1 MKSKSTLLLSL
12 LLCSATQAEQ
22 NTMIVFDS
30 SGSMWGQLDGK
41 TKIEIARDAVTTI
54 ADGFKADQSVGLMAY
69 GHRKKG
75 DCSDIE
81 ILVNPTKNSTEQI
94 KSTVNKLKPKG
105 KTPLSQAVK
114 MAAEKMNF
122 TENKAEVVLITDGVE
137 TCGIDT
143 CANALE
149 LEKMGIDFTTHVIGF
164 GLSADQGK
172 QVSCLADLTGGQ
184 YVLAD
189 DAASLNSALEQVIL
203 PKNDEDQIV
212 KDILPDATI
221 TAPTTDIVIGADF
234 TVQWT
239 GPDGKLD
246 YIDIVKTGNE
256 KTYGEIT
263 YAWTKDGSPSQLKA
277 PGKVGTYDLRYVW
290 QGSNNK
296 YIRATESFNVVESD
310 VSLVAPASVNAAEYF
325 EVEWKG
331 PNRKGDYVDLVKKD
345 NNRTYGELSYF
356 YTDSG
361 TPGKIQA
368 PATSGDYE
376 LRYVMEAADGRQILY
391 RTSLKVKPAE
401 ATVVFEP
408 EAEVASNMTVYWTG
422 PNNKDGYIDIVKSD
436 SSKTYG
442 EISYFYLKD
451 NPDNG
456 DFLTPVEAGNY
467 KIRFIIEGAD
477 GRKVLTSAP
486 ITINAVDASLTAPQT
501 ASVSS
506 NIEVQWTGPNRK
518 GDYIDLVKSSSD
530 RTYGELSYFYTKSN
544 PQKGMLTVPET
555 AGEYKIRYVLQG
567 KQRKVLAEQMITVN

>member
-22 NTMIVFDS
+22 DTMIVFDS

-41 TKIEIARDAVTTI
+41 TKIEIARDAVNTI
-54 ADGFKADQSVGLMAY
+54 AEGFKADQSVGLMAY

-81 ILVNPTKNSTEQI
+81 ILVNPSKNSTEQI
-94 KSTVNKLKPKG
+94 KLTVNKLKPKG

-149 LEKMGIDFTTHVIGF
+149 LEQMGIDFTTHVIGF

-172 QVSCLADLTGGQ
+172 QVSCLADITGGQ

-189 DAASLNSALEQVIL
+189 DAASLNSALEQVIHSEEI
-203 PKNDEDQIV
+203 KEV
-212 KDILPDATI
+212 EDILPDATI
-221 TAPTTDIVIGADF
+221 TAPSTDIVIGADF

-239 GPDGKLD
+239 GPDEKLD

-263 YAWTKDGSPSQLKA
+263 YAWTKDGNPSQLKA
-277 PGKVGTYDLRYVW
+277 PGTVGTYDLRYIW
-290 QGSNNK
+290 QGTNSK
-296 YIRATESFNVVESD
+296 YVLTKKSFNVIESD

-345 NNRTYGELSYF
+345 NNKTYGELSYF
-356 YTDSG
+356 YTESG

-368 PATSGDYE
+368 PAASGEYD
-376 LRYVMEAADGRQILY
+376 LRYIMEAADGRQILY
-391 RTSLKVKPAE
+391 RTSLNVKQAE
-401 ATVVFEP
+401 ATVAFEP
-408 EAEVASNMTVYWTG
+408 TAEVASNVTVYWTG
-422 PNNKDGYIDIVKSD
+422 PNNKDGYVDIVKSD
-436 SSKTYG
+436 SNRTYG
-442 EISYFYLKD
+442 EISYFYLKE

-456 DFLTPVEAGNY
+456 ELLTPVEAGDY
-467 KIRFIIEGAD
+467 KIRFIISGAD
-477 GRKVLTSAP
+477 GRKVLASSP
-486 ITINAVDASLTAPQT
+486 ITINSVNAALTAPQT
-501 ASVSS
+501 ATVGST
-506 NIEVQWTGPNRK
+506 IEVQWNGPNRK
-518 GDYIDLVKSSSD
+518 GDYVDLVKASSD
-530 RTYGELSYFYTKSN
+530 RTYGELSYFYTASN
-544 PQKGMLTVPET
+544 PQKGTLTVPKT

-567 KQRKVLAEQMITVN
+567 KQRKVLSEQMITVN